1 MPRALRARGIF
12 YVQVRHESDDLFGPY
27 SIDLVAIFLN
37 LGNPSI
43 GGFMVLSSLG
53 AGALDRLRQR
63 GHNRIFKKKD
73 VVFRFGDPGLTLLIV
88 SSGTAEVS
96 VTTALG
102 QKSILGI
109 AIAGDVLGDIA
120 CLDGGPR
127 SADVVALEKM
137 EAIEVQRG
145 DVLQLFREDPDS
157 AILVIEALCQ
167 KARNASEMFEVQTMQ
182 SGQARLAACL
192 LRLLPTA
199 VQNDAGQ
206 PTVKASQSWLGAYA
220 GLTRENVNRQL
231 KAWTR
236 DGIARFEKGYV
247 VIEDQSRLE
256 DLAQGDDPLGNRAK
270 TPMG

>member
-1 MPRALRARGIF
+1 MPRAERSGHFFWYLHSIYRG
-12 YVQVRHESDDLFGPY
+12 VPVRQ
-27 SIDLVAIFLN
+27 LVDFVSNFLS
-37 LGNPSI
+37 LKKPSI

-63 GHNRIFKKKD
+63 GHARVFKKKD

-88 SSGTAEVS
+88 SSGTAEIS

-102 QKSILGI
+102 HKSILGI
-109 AIAGDVLGDIA
+109 ASAGDVLGDIA

-127 SADVVALEKM
+127 SADVVALETL
-137 EAIEVQRG
+137 ETVEVQRG

-192 LRLLPTA
+192 LRLLSTSVNNDPGRIA
-199 VQNDAGQ
+199 VK
-206 PTVKASQSWLGAYA
+206 VSQSWLGAYA

-231 KAWTR
+231 KAWAR
-236 DGIARFEKGYV
+236 DDIARFEKGFV
-247 VIEDQSRLE
+247 VIKDQNRLE
-256 DLAQGDDPLGNRAK
+256 ELAQGDEP
-270 TPMG
+270 

>member
-1 MPRALRARGIF
+1 
-12 YVQVRHESDDLFGPY
+12 
-27 SIDLVAIFLN
+27 
-37 LGNPSI
+37 
-43 GGFMVLSSLG
+43 MVLSSLG

-63 GHNRIFKKKD
+63 GHARVYKKKD

-102 QKSILGI
+102 QKSILGV
-109 AIAGDVLGDIA
+109 ATAGDVLGDIA

-127 SADVVALEKM
+127 SADVVALEAM
-137 EAIEVQRG
+137 EAVEVQRG

-199 VQNDAGQ
+199 VQTETGQ
-206 PTVKASQSWLGAYA
+206 VAVKASQSWLGAYA

-236 DGIARFEKGYV
+236 DGIARFEKGLV
-247 VIEDQSRLE
+247 VIEDQARLQE
-256 DLAQGDDPLGNRAK
+256 LAQGDDY
-270 TPMG
+270 